1 MNCEKYKKSEFCE
14 YNENKIIVVSDKGHP
29 QIKYIIKNIGL
40 YELCVLKVD
49 NGYIQSG
56 KQNKCD
62 FLVINC
68 KSTHSYFVELKG
80 SHLIQA
86 ARQITGTIKN
96 FSPEIYNSVINA
108 RIVLS
113 KVSVP
118 QYENH
123 PEYLSLKRIIKKYKG
138 TVIQRTRIIEEIMR

>member
-1 MNCEKYKKSEFCE
+1 MNCEKYKKSEYCE
-14 YNENKIIVVSDKGHP
+14 CSKNKIIVVSDKGHP
-29 QIKYIIKNIGL
+29 QIKYIVKNNGL
-40 YELCVLKVD
+40 YKLCVLKVD

-56 KQNKCD
+56 KQKKCD

-80 SHLIQA
+80 SDLIQA
-86 ARQITGTIKN
+86 ARQITITIDD

-118 QYENH
+118 NYENH
-123 PEYLSLKRIIKKYKG
+123 PEYLILKRIIKKYNG
-138 TVIQRTRIIEEIMR
+138 TVIQRTRIINEIIR